1 MSFQLFC
8 VTGYQLNK
16 LSNTFQRRLTIDHIR
31 KFLRELLSAV
41 DYLHSKSIVHRDLK
55 PGNIL
60 IKVKDVHPSDP
71 SWISQDVSKMSLA
84 VTDFGFAKQLDS
96 EESRLMT
103 RVYTPGPSAPEI
115 EMAKFNGLKS
125 EDGKP
130 VDMYQIGLIAF
141 QMYEGKN
148 KNAKYW
154 DERKGTN
161 ET

>member
-1 MSFQLFC
+1 
-8 VTGYQLNK
+8 
-16 LSNTFQRRLTIDHIR
+16 
-31 KFLRELLSAV
+31 
-41 DYLHSKSIVHRDLK
+41 
-55 PGNIL
+55 
-60 IKVKDVHPSDP
+60 
-71 SWISQDVSKMSLA
+71 MSLA

-103 RVYTPGPSAPEI
+103 QVYTPGPSAPEI
-115 EMAKFNGLKS
+115 EMAKFHGLKS